1 MKSKWKIAATLGC
14 LIIIA
19 GATIYYFRPSARKMR
34 YYNIGI
40 IYLQQGK
47 YQQAINNLRDAVALD
62 GNHVEFRYS
71 LALAYVKDERWQQ
84 ALDTI
89 EAIDDAQQT
98 SLDIYALFIQIYLNQ
113 KKYDQ
118 ALMYSSRGVKKFADK
133 ARSYILHAKVLQE
146 MNYPNI
152 EKHLEKAITV
162 DPTYVNSYVLLATYL
177 ANKKLFDRAISCLQ
191 KYIEHNGHHL
201 EVSLLLCNYWIEQKQ
216 YAKAISLLEE
226 LRHKF
231 TEHNESLV
239 TPLAFS
245 LLQTGEVEKA
255 WEVIQTGKITQ
266 YSEKNS
272 RLIYT
277 RGICQIYKR
286 MYGEGINDLLW
297 FRRAFP
303 EISSTYYYLSIAYF
317 ETDKSA
323 LAFREL
329 NRAIQLS
336 PQNTQYQK
344 FLINKLA
351 QFGKWL
357 EIEQK
362 IQIFGKQLL
371 EDREI
376 QKLYAQA
383 LLQQQNYDK
392 LEKINDKAAHNFA
405 LEIAWAKFLQG
416 RRDEAIAALKKQTHH
431 SEAYYLLAKIYIEEN
446 NWFLALQHAQI
457 FLQKKPQSKYGL
469 WLIAQIREAQGLYE
483 EAQKICDDLIA
494 QYPTDVELKNYLTQ
508 LYLKTDAQKAQ
519 QYYTQNFQDL
529 ASATQA
535 QIYIANEDFAAA
547 IGVLKKIPN
556 KNSQELIAL
565 GSAHLCLNQVAYATD
580 VYFKAKL
587 QSPQTQAI
595 EYFILAKILSHQQ
608 YTATT
613 ILERHPYKNTSVV
626 ELLVLSYLLSGQPQK
641 AQRHLQKLSPKKFP
655 MLYSAFYVEKKE
667 YSKAKNIAKYIDDN
681 FYRED
686 IQQCIGE
693 AQKKQFS
700 LAPILLLDKLIQK
713 DLWRPALTKIQETF
727 IVMGSH
733 FVVKLKEAQILEYL
747 GDSQQAMQIY
757 TELASQSQTA
767 RWKKARIYYANQQ
780 FSAARNELQQL
791 TKNASAQVWL
801 HLGNTYLQQENYA
814 ESLHYYQK
822 ALQLSHESISLE
834 LNNNIA
840 WAMLHS
846 SPPQVEQ
853 ALKHAKK
860 LEAFANTNAAAA
872 DTLGWAYFKKGERSK
887 SLEYLNRAKFLLP
900 GNEQIEKHI
909 QEVTKN

>member
-1 MKSKWKIAATLGC
+1 MKNKWKIAVTLGC
-14 LIIIA
+14 LAVIA
-19 GATIYYFRPSARKMR
+19 GATIYYFRPNARKMR
-34 YYNIGI
+34 YYNTGI

-47 YQQAINNLRDAVALD
+47 YQQAIHHLRDAVALD
-62 GNHVEFRYS
+62 GRNLEFRYS

-89 EAIDDAQQT
+89 EVIDDAQQK
-98 SLDIYALFIQIYLNQ
+98 SLDIYSLFIEIYLNQ

-118 ALMYSSRGVKKFADK
+118 ALMYSSRGVKQFANK

-162 DPTYVNSYVLLATYL
+162 DPTYVNSYILLATYL
-177 ANKKLFDRAISCLQ
+177 ADKKLFDQAISYLQ
-191 KYIEHNGHHL
+191 QYIERNGHHL
-201 EVSLLLCNYWIEQKQ
+201 EVGLLLCNYWIEQKQ
-216 YAKAISLLEE
+216 YKKSISLLEE
-226 LRHKF
+226 LRGEF
-231 TEHNESLV
+231 AGDNESIV

-245 LLQTGEVEKA
+245 LLQIGEVEKA
-255 WEVIQTGKITQ
+255 WEVLQTGKITQ
-266 YSEKNS
+266 YREKNS
-272 RLIYT
+272 RLVYT
-277 RGICQIYKR
+277 RGICQIYKK
-286 MYGEGINDLLW
+286 MYAEGINDLLW

-303 EISSTYYYLSIAYF
+303 EISSTYYYLAIAYF

-371 EDREI
+371 EDHEI

-392 LEKINDKAAHNFA
+392 LEKINNKASHNFV
-405 LEIAWAKFLQG
+405 LEIAWAKYLQG
-416 RRDEAIAALKKQTHH
+416 HRDQAIAALEKQIHH
-431 SEAYYLLAKIYIEEN
+431 SEAHYLLAKIYTDES
-446 NWFLALQHAQI
+446 NWFLALQHAQT

-469 WLIAQIREAQGLYE
+469 WLIAQIREAQGLYG
-483 EAQKICDDLIA
+483 EAQKICNDLIN

-508 LYLKTDAQKAQ
+508 LYLKTDSQKAQ
-519 QYYTQNFQDL
+519 EYYTQNFQNL

-547 IGVLKKIPN
+547 IAVLKKIPN
-556 KNSQELIAL
+556 KNSQELITL
-565 GSAHLCLNQVAYATD
+565 GSAHLCLNQIAYATD
-580 VYFKAKL
+580 AYFKAKL
-587 QSPQTQAI
+587 QSPQTEAV
-595 EYFILAKILSHQQ
+595 EYFTLAKILSHQQ

-613 ILERHPYKNTSVV
+613 ILERHPLKNTEIM

-641 AQRHLQKLSPKKFP
+641 AQRYLQKLSAKKFP
-655 MLYSAFYVEKKE
+655 MLYSAFYVENKQ
-667 YSKAKNIAKYIDDN
+667 YRKAENIVKYIRDN
-681 FYRED
+681 LYRED
-686 IQQCIGE
+686 IQQCIRD

-700 LAPILLLDKLIQK
+700 LAPILVLDKLTQK
-713 DLWRPALTKIQETF
+713 NLWRPALTKIQETF

-733 FVVKLKEAQILEYL
+733 FIVKLKEAQILEYL

-767 RWKKARIYYANQQ
+767 RWRKARIYYANQQ

-791 TKNASAQVWL
+791 TQNASAQVWL
-801 HLGNTYLQQENYA
+801 HLGNTYLQQENYS
-814 ESLHYYQK
+814 ESLRYYQK
-822 ALQLSHESISLE
+822 ALQLPHESIALE
-834 LNNNIA
+834 LNNNIT

-846 SPPQVEQ
+846 SPPQIQQ

-860 LEAFANTNAAAA
+860 LEAFANTNAAVA
-872 DTLGWAYFKKGERSK
+872 DTLGWAYFKKGDRIK

-909 QEVTKN
+909 QEVMKN